1 MGCQPREEEMSID
14 LRAIEARIR
23 EGIAITTGYDAPL
36 ASDQSLRLAAVFDS
50 YNVMELVVFL
60 EQAFNV
66 RIESDDMVES
76 TFESIESL
84 VRFIAGKQRA
94 EDAVAA

>member
-1 MGCQPREEEMSID
+1 MSID

-23 EGIAITTGYDAPL
+23 EGIVTTTGYEGPL

-50 YNVMELVVFL
+50 YNVIELVVYL
-60 EQAFNV
+60 EQVFGV

-76 TFESIESL
+76 TFESINSL
-84 VRFIAGKQRA
+84 MSFIASKQRA
-94 EDAVAA
+94 EAAAA